1 VEILWFQPLR
11 SRFAKNFQMNNS
23 SGSKKEFISVVMP
36 VYREGNHIG
45 AILAAVREALAEVDV
60 LFELVLIDDGSP
72 DDTWSVLRDQAKIF
86 PMLRAVRLSRNFG
99 KDAALCAGMEM
110 ARGDAV
116 VVMDSDG
123 QHPPSLLPEMVRTWR
138 ETGADI
144 VEATKI
150 TRGEETFFSK
160 FSAGLFYLIWNKLSG
175 FELKGA
181 SDYKLLN
188 RRAADA
194 YLQMEERNVFFRGMT
209 AWLGF
214 SRVQIPFEVAGR
226 VGGQSGWSVLRR
238 LGLALTGITAFS
250 ALPLQ
255 IITFTGILF
264 LLFAFALGVQ
274 TLFVFLSGH
283 AVSGFTTV
291 ILLLLV
297 IGSTLMIS
305 LGIIGEYL
313 ARIYQEVKGR
323 PRYVVAQSIEAAVS
337 QQPVDADLRAQRK
350 FETRATD

>member
-1 VEILWFQPLR
+1 
-11 SRFAKNFQMNNS
+11 MNNTNRN
-23 SGSKKEFISVVMP
+23 KKEFLSVVMP
-36 VYREGNHIG
+36 VYREGSHIG
-45 AILAAVREALAEVDV
+45 TVLAAVRDALTEADV
-60 LFELVLIDDGSP
+60 SFEFVLVDDGSP
-72 DDTWSVLRDQAKIF
+72 DDTWLVLNEQAKTL
-86 PMLRAVRLSRNFG
+86 PMLRAARLSRNFG
-99 KDAALCAGMEM
+99 KDEALCAGLEM

-123 QHPPSLLPEMVRTWR
+123 QHPPSLLPEMVRVWR
-138 ETGADI
+138 ETGVDI
-144 VEATKI
+144 VEAMKVM
-150 TRGEETFFSK
+150 RGKETFFSK
-160 FSAGLFYLIWNKLSG
+160 LSAGLFYLIWNKLSG

-188 RRAADA
+188 RRAVNA

-214 SRVQIPFEVAGR
+214 RRVQIPFEVAGR

-238 LGLALTGITAFS
+238 LGLAITGITAFS

-255 IITFTGILF
+255 IITFAGVFF

-274 TLFVFLSGH
+274 TLVVFLSGN

-297 IGSTLMIS
+297 IGSILMIS

-323 PRYVVAQSIEAAVS
+323 PRYVIAQSIEAAAS
-337 QQPVDADLRAQRK
+337 QQTIDAGLLTQDT
-350 FETRATD
+350 FGTRAGD